1 MQIDKQITIDLN
13 HVRPTDNIRIHVD
26 DKNSVRL
33 ALTITK
39 NNVAVSLSNITVK
52 YDAAIAGY
60 LAEMDAVGS
69 TSGSI
74 AYIPITNNMV
84 ALPGLLQIDV
94 KFIESNQIL
103 YTQTIS
109 MTVDKSIIDE
119 TAVIDL
125 SGTTIGRRL
134 DGIDERLDELESEI
148 DDFVTDEEMRGYV
161 NYNNGNI
168 NIGNNSIPYTQD
180 LAGKLSDSSG
190 SVKAGHIASNAVTA
204 GKLASN
210 AVTNGKIANSA
221 VTNEKIENGTVNTEK
236 LNLSYIDAYPATHT
250 DGKIYLVTSDGVKQA
265 IDNLPSRGKHI
276 IVGDGPPVTARSEW
290 PSYVEEGDLYL
301 DSLARVWYQVSAV
314 GESAVTVYLNPVLLE
329 DIYFQTTSTSIS
341 PPEYGNAKYMIGQK
355 LRIKTSDQIFSSN
368 VKSFIYYLDS
378 WGFAP
383 SSSGFTYKY
392 NWKTSIDYVI
402 VEGSSE
408 PPTTN
413 SSIEY
418 ALNQIYRF
426 GNRMFLCTSKTIN
439 HITTPYPQWLFD
451 YTWLELSV
459 KPKVVI
465 NSSSTSYEG
474 NASNNSDVRFTKPL
488 TRLRVHFPS
497 TIEDDFRTKVA
508 FIASSSGCTFGI
520 DTCKLSGDD
529 VSNNVLNPVA
539 NKTYNLEIYN
549 DSINMNCIVRGVL

>member
-134 DGIDERLDELESEI
+134 DGIDERLDGDDERFDGLDERI
-148 DDFVTDEEMRGYV
+148 DDIETELDDFITDDEMRDYV

-180 LAGKLSDSSG
+180 LAGKLSDSPG
-190 SVKAGHIASNAVTA
+190 SVKSGNIASNAVTS

-221 VTNEKIENGTVNTEK
+221 ITNEKIENGTVNTEK
-236 LNLSYIDAYPATHT
+236 LNPSYLDYYPALHT
-250 DGKIYLVTSDGVKQA
+250 DEKIHLVQSDGVYQELQSHIALINERMALIPNTNSATNYSVGQLIADVSRDRYFA
-265 IDNLPSRGKHI
+265 IRRQGGTVMDGGLIELPTLSYMQSIPSDSYAWYSDHSWDCKLRGSYYLIGNLCVLFVNAALI
-276 IVGDGPPVTARSEW
+276 
-290 PSYVEEGDLYL
+290 EGWGVVYY
-301 DSLARVWYQVSAV
+301 SLPKAALNASGTV
-314 GESAVTVYLNPVLLE
+314 AVTNDINYSIVTDELTNISVLKIKRI
-329 DIYFQTTSTSIS
+329 D
-341 PPEYGNAKYMIGQK
+341 GNNMPSGQV
-355 LRIKTSDQIFSSN
+355 F
-368 VKSFIYYLDS
+368 
-378 WGFAP
+378 
-383 SSSGFTYKY
+383 FT
-392 NWKTSIDYVI
+392 
-402 VEGSSE
+402 
-408 PPTTN
+408 
-413 SSIEY
+413 
-418 ALNQIYRF
+418 LIYRY
-426 GNRMFLCTSKTIN
+426 R
-439 HITTPYPQWLFD
+439 
-451 YTWLELSV
+451 
-459 KPKVVI
+459 
-465 NSSSTSYEG
+465 
-474 NASNNSDVRFTKPL
+474 
-488 TRLRVHFPS
+488 
-497 TIEDDFRTKVA
+497 
-508 FIASSSGCTFGI
+508 
-520 DTCKLSGDD
+520 
-529 VSNNVLNPVA
+529 
-539 NKTYNLEIYN
+539 
-549 DSINMNCIVRGVL
+549 